1 MELDNIFVTHVVLT
15 LEEAFCIVTIS
26 LGKRD
31 VYIGLLELGVEGA
44 FFVV

>member
-1 MELDNIFVTHVVLT
+1 MKLDNIFVTHVVLT
-15 LEEAFCIVTIS
+15 LEEAFCIVTVS

-31 VYIGLLELGVEGA
+31 VYIGLFELGVERA

>member
-1 MELDNIFVTHVVLT
+1 MELDDIFVTHVVLT
-15 LEEAFCIVTIS
+15 LEEAFCIVTVS

-31 VYIGLLELGVEGA
+31 VNIGLLKLGVERS